1 MHIRSENVSKTQKL
15 VMVLNYV
22 IRVDD
27 ADVKLAANKI
37 TTLVPPRHMIHSSD
51 FDTDWC

>member
-27 ADVKLAANKI
+27 ADVKLAANEF
-37 TTLVPPRHMIHSSD
+37 TTLMPPGHMIHSND